1 MVSKGRIS
9 TAFSMH
15 ICLYSL
21 TRGAMLLEFEL
32 APPPE
37 EEEADADADDEDRDD
52 TWRVPKAADGRPSCT
67 RVGRR

>member
-1 MVSKGRIS
+1 
-9 TAFSMH
+9 
-15 ICLYSL
+15 
-21 TRGAMLLEFEL
+21 MLLEFEL